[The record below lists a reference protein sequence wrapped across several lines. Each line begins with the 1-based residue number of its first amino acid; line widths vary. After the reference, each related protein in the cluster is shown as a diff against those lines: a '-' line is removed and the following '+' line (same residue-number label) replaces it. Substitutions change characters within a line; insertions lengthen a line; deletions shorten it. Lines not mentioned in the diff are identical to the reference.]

1 MDLALSQINRK
12 ITLAA
17 GDTYEHYAW
26 CRRKAEYIMR
36 LMFAVTVDVVLVTHA
51 VDMTTIFNKDKVR
64 DCTMG
69 AMIHTA
75 KDLLAQLPASMCTD
89 EVQMLSEVWAVLDN
103 IRILRNDDAHDGMPA
118 KELEQFISDNETWF
132 QQLETMTNGRY
143 FRLSNGSKNS
153 YQQDL
158 LYIRDEPQEDGAIPC
173 FSVSSDG
180 DIMLHEHHLDDY
192 DLSRGVDALQGQ
204 LYLRVNERARLDEG
218 CYRLSP
224 FILWEDEQFLLY
236 QTMLQSLNH
245 GINLKYITL
254 LRRKG
259 VSQRYCPLLSLVP
272 QGRKGPYFVYFTRSM
287 EGKKSLEIEINLRDT
302 NDNGTQR
309 LANRD
314 SHYCDA
320 ICPQR
325 KDALDHCLNRTNRYC
340 VICGEGGL
348 GKTALAL
355 NIINAYVIEGKTDY
369 KRVIFLSAKEFYPK
383 YDRPISYQTE
393 AEIRVTPDFST
404 YRDLLVRLFEL
415 LLCRDKEQTEQYSDH
430 ELEDRLL
437 KKINI
442 ERGIPEA
449 LLLVIDDLDSLESDN
464 QKQVISFIN
473 QITNEKTFAL
483 ITTRNEDTSGPRIQL
498 TRLDARGCVNFLTW
512 YLDLHNNNM
521 ANYVRQKGDFL
532 LRITE
537 GRPYDLQHWANLL
550 IRRGHPIDES
560 DEEIFHQLLTPKQ
573 RTDYLCRT
581 SLRQLD
587 KQEHL
592 LFYFLCEMNTALCS
606 LEAGKEA
613 DKETKKKT
621 RENISFRFLLYLQI
635 DGMQSSEHLCDA
647 LKTLRD
653 VCLLE
658 SGGPEEPIIVRQGIT
673 YISLLKKEENLPP
686 LPEYLKRILE
696 RVRQDPQ
703 AWKEGCFLDTL
714 LHYLNAWLYAQKEI
728 DLEKLKEL
736 RIVQRIKEEGD
747 RGNLTGNQMEM
758 LRKIQAWEEKN
769 RLSVGLEAF

>member
-12 ITLAA
+12 IKLAA

-36 LMFAVTVDVVLVTHA
+36 LMFAVTVDVVLVTRT
-51 VDMTTIFNKDKVR
+51 VDMTTVFNKDKVR

-69 AMIHTA
+69 AMVYTA
-75 KDLLAQLPASMCTD
+75 NGLLAQLPASMRTAEID
-89 EVQMLSEVWAVLDN
+89 MLLEVWNVLDN
-103 IRILRNDDAHDGMPA
+103 IRILRNDDAHDGTPA
-118 KELEQFISDNETWF
+118 KDLEQFIWDNENWF
-132 QQLETMTNGRY
+132 QQLEAMTCGRY
-143 FRLSNGSKNS
+143 FQLSHGSESS
-153 YQQDL
+153 YQQNL
-158 LYIRDEPQEDGAIPC
+158 LYVRDEPQEDGTIPC
-173 FSVSSDG
+173 FSVSSGG

-192 DLSRGVDALQGQ
+192 DLSRGVDVLQGQ
-204 LYLRVNERARLDEG
+204 LYLQVHETARLQER

-224 FILWEDEQFLLY
+224 FILWEDEKLLLY

-254 LRRKG
+254 LRKKG
-259 VSQRYCPLLSLVP
+259 VEQRYCPLLSLVP
-272 QGRKGPYFVYFTRSM
+272 QGRKGPYFVYFTRSL

-309 LANRD
+309 LANKD
-314 SHYCDA
+314 SNYCDT

-348 GKTALAL
+348 GKTALVL
-355 NIINAYVIEGKTDY
+355 NIINAYIIEGRTDY
-369 KRVIFLSAKEFYPK
+369 KRVIFLSAKKFYPE

-393 AEIRVTPDFST
+393 AEKQVTPDFSS
-404 YRDLLVRLFEL
+404 YHDFLVRLFEL
-415 LLCRDKEQTEQYSDH
+415 LLYRDKQRTEQYSDR

-437 KKINI
+437 KKINV

-449 LLLVIDDLDSLESDN
+449 LLLVIDDLDSLRRADQE
-464 QKQVISFIN
+464 QVVSFIN

-483 ITTRNEDTSGPRIQL
+483 ITTRREDTSGPRIQL
-498 TRLDARGCVNFLTW
+498 TRLDARGCTNFLTW
-512 YLDLHNNNM
+512 YLNLHNKNVENFI
-521 ANYVRQKGDFL
+521 NPNGDFL

-550 IRRGHPIDES
+550 LRRGRSIDES
-560 DEEIFHQLLTPKQ
+560 DEEIFRQLLTPKQ

-587 KQEHL
+587 KKEQL
-592 LFYFLCEMNTALCS
+592 LFCFLCEMNTALCS

-613 DKETKKKT
+613 DEETEKKT
-621 RENISFRFLLYLQI
+621 RENISFRLLLYLQM
-635 DGMQSSEHLCDA
+635 DGMQSSEHLRDA
-647 LKTLRD
+647 LKLLRD

-658 SGGPEEPIIVRQGIT
+658 SGSPEEPIIVRRKIT
-673 YISLLKKEENLPP
+673 YISLLEKEENLPP
-686 LPEYLKRILE
+686 MPEYLKRILE
-696 RVRQDPQ
+696 RIRQDPQ
-703 AWKEGCFLDTL
+703 AWKEERFLNTL
-714 LHYLNAWLYAQKEI
+714 LQYLYAWVYAQKGI
-728 DLEKLKEL
+728 DLEKLQEL

-747 RGNLTGNQMEM
+747 RGNLTGRQMEI
-758 LRKIQAWEEKN
+758 LKKIQTWEEKN
-769 RLSVGLEAF
+769 GLSVVLKV